1 MVADSAGPAPQGA
14 SDDTE
19 ADAGRRHANTQ
30 IHADVAEP
38 QECRLPKGERG
49 ANPETVPVAMRRAP
63 VWVAAIAPDSRSQTS
78 LTILKSDRRPKP
90 D

>member
-1 MVADSAGPAPQGA
+1 MVGDAAGPAPQGGRDPA
-14 SDDTE
+14 E

-49 ANPETVPVAMRRAP
+49 ANPETVPVAMRRAR

-78 LTILKSDRRPKP
+78 LTILEADRRPKP